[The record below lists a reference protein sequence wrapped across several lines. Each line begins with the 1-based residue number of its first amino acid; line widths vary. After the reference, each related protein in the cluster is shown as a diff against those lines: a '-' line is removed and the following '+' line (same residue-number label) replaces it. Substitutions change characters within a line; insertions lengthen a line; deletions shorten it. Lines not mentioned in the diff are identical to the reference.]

1 MLRVFVG
8 EDRVSAEMALKRVIG
23 GKYEVFEGENLTVN
37 DLPSIFQGTSL
48 FEVGKRKI
56 LLKNLSENAA
66 VWEKLADY
74 AETEH
79 EVIVWELKIDKRSVG
94 YKNLKAAKVEIK
106 EFPLKAKPEAKM
118 VFGVLDMALR
128 NGRRAVAQ
136 VEQIELEQDP
146 YMFFGLMV
154 TQALKKFEQRG
165 GAREKRLLKELA
177 KLDMEMK
184 TTGLEP
190 WMLIKAFLL
199 RVKSFDC

>member
-1 MLRVFVG
+1 MIRVFVG
-8 EDRVSAEMALKRVIG
+8 EDRLAAETALKRLIG
-23 GKYEVFEGENLTVN
+23 GNYEVFEGETLTVG

-48 FEVGKRKI
+48 FEAGKRRI

-66 VWEKLADY
+66 VWEKIAEY

-79 EVIVWELKIDKRSVG
+79 EVVVWELKADKRSVG
-94 YKNLKAAKVEIK
+94 YRNLKAAGVEIQ
-106 EFPLKAKPEAKM
+106 EFALKAKPEAKM
-118 VFGVLDMALR
+118 VFGVLDTALR
-128 NGRRAVAQ
+128 DGKRAVAQ

-146 YMFFGLMV
+146 YMFFGLLV

-165 GAREKRLLKELA
+165 GMKEKRLLKELA

-190 WMLIKAFLL
+190 WMLIKTFLL
-199 RVKSFDC
+199 RAKSI

>member
-8 EDRVSAEMALKRVIG
+8 EDRVSAEMALKRLIG
-23 GKYEVFEGENLTVN
+23 GNYEVFEGENLSVG
-37 DLPSIFQGTSL
+37 DLPSIFRGTSL
-48 FEVGKRKI
+48 FETGKRRI

-66 VWEKLADY
+66 VWEKIAEY
-74 AETEH
+74 AGTEH
-79 EVIVWELKIDKRSVG
+79 EVVVWELKIDKRSVG
-94 YKNLKAAKVEIK
+94 YKNLKAAGVEIQ
-106 EFPLKAKPEAKM
+106 EFALKAKPEAKM

-128 NGRRAVAQ
+128 DGRRAVAQ

-146 YMFFGLMV
+146 YMFFGLLV

-165 GAREKRLLKELA
+165 GVREKRLLKELA

-199 RVKSFDC
+199 RAKSL

>member
-8 EDRVSAEMALKRVIG
+8 DDRVSAEMALKRLIG
-23 GKYEVFEGENLTVN
+23 GNYEVFEGENLSVG

-48 FEVGKRKI
+48 FETGRRRI

-66 VWEKLADY
+66 VWEKIAEY
-74 AETEH
+74 AGTEH
-79 EVIVWELKIDKRSVG
+79 EVVVWELKIDKRSVG
-94 YKNLKAAKVEIK
+94 YKNLKAAGVEIQ
-106 EFPLKAKPEAKM
+106 EFTLKAKPEVKM

-128 NGRRAVAQ
+128 DGRRAVAQ

-146 YMFFGLMV
+146 YMFFGLLV
-154 TQALKKFEQRG
+154 TQTLKKFEQRG
-165 GAREKRLLKELA
+165 GVREKRLLKELA

-199 RVKSFDC
+199 RAKSL

>member
-8 EDRVSAEMALKRVIG
+8 EDRLAAETALKRLIG
-23 GKYEVFEGENLTVN
+23 GNYEVFEGEALTVN
-37 DLPSIFQGTSL
+37 DLPSVFQGTSL
-48 FEVGKRKI
+48 FEVGKRRI

-66 VWEKLADY
+66 VWEKIADY

-79 EVIVWELKIDKRSVG
+79 EVIVWELKADKRSVG
-94 YKNLKAAKVEIK
+94 YKNLKAAGVEVQEFAPKV
-106 EFPLKAKPEAKM
+106 KPEAKL

-128 NGRRAVAQ
+128 DGKRAIVQ

-146 YMFFGLMV
+146 YMFFGLLV
-154 TQALKKFEQRG
+154 TQALKKFEQKG
-165 GAREKRLLKELA
+165 GAKEKRLLKELA
-177 KLDMEMK
+177 KLDIEMK

-199 RVKSFDC
+199 RAKSI

>member
-8 EDRVSAEMALKRVIG
+8 EDRLAAETALKRLIG
-23 GKYEVFEGENLTVN
+23 GNYEVFEGETLTVG

-48 FEVGKRKI
+48 FETGKRRV

-66 VWEKLADY
+66 VWEKIAEY

-79 EVIVWELKIDKRSVG
+79 EVVVWELKADKRSVG
-94 YKNLKAAKVEIK
+94 YKNLKAAGVEIQ
-106 EFPLKAKPEAKM
+106 EFALKAKPEAKM
-118 VFGVLDMALR
+118 VFGVLDTALR
-128 NGRRAVAQ
+128 DGKRAVAQ

-146 YMFFGLMV
+146 YMFFGLLV

-177 KLDMEMK
+177 KLDIEMK

-199 RVKSFDC
+199 RVKSM

>member
-8 EDRVSAEMALKRVIG
+8 DDRVSAEMALKRLIG
-23 GKYEVFEGENLTVN
+23 GNYEVFEGENLSVG
-37 DLPSIFQGTSL
+37 DLPSIFRGTSL
-48 FEVGKRKI
+48 FETGKRRI

-66 VWEKLADY
+66 VWEKIAEY
-74 AETEH
+74 AGTEH
-79 EVIVWELKIDKRSVG
+79 EVVVWELKIDKRSVG
-94 YKNLKAAKVEIK
+94 YKNLKTAGVEIQ
-106 EFPLKAKPEAKM
+106 EFALKAKPEAKM

-128 NGRRAVAQ
+128 DGRRAVAQ

-146 YMFFGLMV
+146 YMFFGLLV

-165 GAREKRLLKELA
+165 GVREKRLLKELA

-199 RVKSFDC
+199 RAKSL

>member
-8 EDRVSAEMALKRVIG
+8 EDRLAAETALKRLIG
-23 GKYEVFEGENLTVN
+23 GNYEVFEGETLTVG

-48 FEVGKRKI
+48 FETGKRKI

-66 VWEKLADY
+66 VWEKIAEY

-79 EVIVWELKIDKRSVG
+79 EVIVWELKADKRSVG
-94 YKNLKAAKVEIK
+94 YKNLKTAGVEIQ
-106 EFPLKAKPEAKM
+106 EFALKAKPEVKM
-118 VFGVLDMALR
+118 VFGVLDTALR
-128 NGRRAVAQ
+128 DGKRAVAQ

-146 YMFFGLMV
+146 YMFFGLLV

-165 GAREKRLLKELA
+165 GIREKRLLKELA
-177 KLDMEMK
+177 RLDIEMK

-199 RVKSFDC
+199 SVKSM

>member
-8 EDRVSAEMALKRVIG
+8 EDRVSAETALKRLIG
-23 GKYEVFEGENLTVN
+23 GNYEVFEGETLVVG

-48 FEVGKRKI
+48 FETGKRRI
-56 LLKNLSENAA
+56 LLKNVSENGA
-66 VWEKLADY
+66 VWEKIAEY
-74 AETEH
+74 AGTEH
-79 EVIVWELKIDKRSVG
+79 EVVVWELKADKRSVG
-94 YKNLKAAKVEIK
+94 YKNLKTAGVEIQ
-106 EFPLKAKPEAKM
+106 EFALKAKPEAKM

-128 NGRRAVAQ
+128 DGKRAVAR

-146 YMFFGLMV
+146 YMFFGLLV

-165 GAREKRLLKELA
+165 GVREKRLLKELA

-190 WMLIKAFLL
+190 WMLIKAFLV
-199 RVKSFDC
+199 RVKSM

>member
-8 EDRVSAEMALKRVIG
+8 DDRVSAEMALKRLIG
-23 GKYEVFEGENLTVN
+23 GNYEVFEGENLGAG
-37 DLPSIFQGTSL
+37 DLPSIFQGASL
-48 FEVGKRKI
+48 FETGKRRI

-66 VWEKLADY
+66 VWEKIAEY
-74 AETEH
+74 AKTEH
-79 EVIVWELKIDKRSVG
+79 EVVVWELKIDKRSAG
-94 YKNLKAAKVEIK
+94 YKNLKAAGVEIQ
-106 EFPLKAKPEAKM
+106 EFTLKAKPEVKM

-128 NGRRAVAQ
+128 DGRRAVAQ

-146 YMFFGLMV
+146 YMFFGLLV

-165 GAREKRLLKELA
+165 GVREKRLLKELA

-199 RVKSFDC
+199 RAKSL

>member
-8 EDRVSAEMALKRVIG
+8 EDRVSAEMALKRLIG
-23 GKYEVFEGENLTVN
+23 DNYEVFEGENLGAG
-37 DLPSIFQGTSL
+37 DLPSIFQGASL
-48 FEVGKRKI
+48 FEAGKRRI

-66 VWEKLADY
+66 VWEKIAEY

-79 EVIVWELKIDKRSVG
+79 EVVVWELKIDKRSVG
-94 YKNLKAAKVEIK
+94 YKNLKAAGVEIQ
-106 EFPLKAKPEAKM
+106 EFTLKAKPEVKM

-128 NGRRAVAQ
+128 DGRRAVAQ

-146 YMFFGLMV
+146 YMFFGLLV
-154 TQALKKFEQRG
+154 TQALKKLEQRG
-165 GAREKRLLKELA
+165 GVREKRLLKELA

-199 RVKSFDC
+199 RVKSL

>member
-8 EDRVSAEMALKRVIG
+8 EDRLAAETALKRLIG
-23 GKYEVFEGENLTVN
+23 GNYEVFEGETLTVG

-48 FEVGKRKI
+48 FEAGKRRV

-66 VWEKLADY
+66 VWEKIAEY

-79 EVIVWELKIDKRSVG
+79 EVVVWELKADKRSVG
-94 YKNLKAAKVEIK
+94 YKNLKAAGVEIQ
-106 EFPLKAKPEAKM
+106 EFALKAKPEAKM
-118 VFGVLDMALR
+118 VFGVLDTALR
-128 NGRRAVAQ
+128 DGKRAVAQ

-146 YMFFGLMV
+146 YMFFGLLV

-177 KLDMEMK
+177 KLDIEMK

-199 RVKSFDC
+199 RVKSM

>member
-8 EDRVSAEMALKRVIG
+8 EDRLAAETALKRLIG
-23 GKYEVFEGENLTVN
+23 GNYEVFEGETLTVG

-48 FEVGKRKI
+48 FEAGKRRV

-66 VWEKLADY
+66 VWEKIVEY

-79 EVIVWELKIDKRSVG
+79 EVVVWELKADKRSVG
-94 YKNLKAAKVEIK
+94 YKNLKAAGVEIQ
-106 EFPLKAKPEAKM
+106 EFALKAKPEAKM
-118 VFGVLDMALR
+118 VFGVLDTALR
-128 NGRRAVAQ
+128 DGKRAVAQ

-146 YMFFGLMV
+146 YMFFGLLV

-177 KLDMEMK
+177 KLDIEMK

-199 RVKSFDC
+199 RAKSM

>member
-8 EDRVSAEMALKRVIG
+8 EDRVSAETALKRLIG
-23 GKYEVFEGENLTVN
+23 DNYEVFEGENLGVG
-37 DLPSIFQGTSL
+37 DLPSIFQGVSL
-48 FEVGKRKI
+48 FETGKRRI

-66 VWEKLADY
+66 VWEKIAEY
-74 AETEH
+74 AGTGH
-79 EVIVWELKIDKRSVG
+79 EVVVWELKIDKRSVG
-94 YKNLKAAKVEIK
+94 YKNLKTAGVETQ
-106 EFPLKAKPEAKM
+106 EFALKAKPEAKM

-128 NGRRAVAQ
+128 DGRRAVAQ

-146 YMFFGLMV
+146 YMFFGLLV

-165 GAREKRLLKELA
+165 GVREKRLLKELA

-199 RVKSFDC
+199 RAKSL

>member
-8 EDRVSAEMALKRVIG
+8 EDRVSAEMALKRLIG
-23 GKYEVFEGENLTVN
+23 GNYEVFEGENLSVG

-48 FEVGKRKI
+48 FETGRRRI

-66 VWEKLADY
+66 VWEKIAEY
-74 AETEH
+74 AGTEH
-79 EVIVWELKIDKRSVG
+79 EVVVWELKIDKRSVG
-94 YKNLKAAKVEIK
+94 YKNLKAAGVEIQ
-106 EFPLKAKPEAKM
+106 EFALKAKPEAKM

-128 NGRRAVAQ
+128 DGRRAVAQ

-146 YMFFGLMV
+146 YMFFGLLV

-165 GAREKRLLKELA
+165 GVREKRLLKELA

-199 RVKSFDC
+199 RAKSL

>member
-8 EDRVSAEMALKRVIG
+8 DDRVSAEMALKRLIG
-23 GKYEVFEGENLTVN
+23 GNYEVFEGENLSVG

-48 FEVGKRKI
+48 FETGRRRI

-66 VWEKLADY
+66 VWEKIAEY
-74 AETEH
+74 AGTEH
-79 EVIVWELKIDKRSVG
+79 EVVVWELKIDKRSVG
-94 YKNLKAAKVEIK
+94 YKNLKAAGVEIQ
-106 EFPLKAKPEAKM
+106 EFTLKAKPEVKM

-128 NGRRAVAQ
+128 DGRRAVAQ

-146 YMFFGLMV
+146 YMFFGLLV

-165 GAREKRLLKELA
+165 GVREKRLLKELA

-199 RVKSFDC
+199 RAKSL

>member
-8 EDRVSAEMALKRVIG
+8 EDRVSAEMALKRLIG
-23 GKYEVFEGENLTVN
+23 GNYEVFEGENLSVG
-37 DLPSIFQGTSL
+37 DLPSIFRGTSL
-48 FEVGKRKI
+48 FETGKRRI

-66 VWEKLADY
+66 VWEKIAEY
-74 AETEH
+74 AGTEH
-79 EVIVWELKIDKRSVG
+79 EVVVWELKIDKRSVG
-94 YKNLKAAKVEIK
+94 YKNLKTAGVEIQ
-106 EFPLKAKPEAKM
+106 EFALKAKPEAKM

-128 NGRRAVAQ
+128 DGRRAVAQ

-146 YMFFGLMV
+146 YMFFGLLV
-154 TQALKKFEQRG
+154 TQTLKKFEQRG
-165 GAREKRLLKELA
+165 GVREKRLLKELA

-199 RVKSFDC
+199 RAKSL

>member
-8 EDRVSAEMALKRVIG
+8 EDRVSAEMALKRLIG
-23 GKYEVFEGENLTVN
+23 GNYEVFEGENLSVG
-37 DLPSIFQGTSL
+37 DLPSIFRGTSL
-48 FEVGKRKI
+48 FEAGKRRI

-66 VWEKLADY
+66 VWEKI
-74 AETEH
+74 AEYVGTEH
-79 EVIVWELKIDKRSVG
+79 EVVVWELKIDKRSVG
-94 YKNLKAAKVEIK
+94 YKNLKTAGVEIQ
-106 EFPLKAKPEAKM
+106 EFALKAKPEAKM

-128 NGRRAVAQ
+128 DGRRAVAQ

-146 YMFFGLMV
+146 YMFFGLLV

-165 GAREKRLLKELA
+165 GVREKRLLKELA

-199 RVKSFDC
+199 RAKSL

>member
-8 EDRVSAEMALKRVIG
+8 EDRVSAEMALKRLIG
-23 GKYEVFEGENLTVN
+23 GNYEVFEGENLSVG
-37 DLPSIFQGTSL
+37 DLPSIFRGT
-48 FEVGKRKI
+48 

-66 VWEKLADY
+66 VWEKIAEY
-74 AETEH
+74 AGTEH
-79 EVIVWELKIDKRSVG
+79 EVVVWELKIDKRSVG
-94 YKNLKAAKVEIK
+94 YKNLKTAGVEIQ
-106 EFPLKAKPEAKM
+106 EFALKAKPEAKM

-128 NGRRAVAQ
+128 DGRRAVAQ

-146 YMFFGLMV
+146 YMFFGLLV

-165 GAREKRLLKELA
+165 GVREKRLLKELA

-199 RVKSFDC
+199 RAKSL

>member
-8 EDRVSAEMALKRVIG
+8 EDRVSAETALKRLIG
-23 GKYEVFEGENLTVN
+23 GNYEVFEGENLSVG
-37 DLPSIFQGTSL
+37 DLPSIFQGASL
-48 FEVGKRKI
+48 FEAGRRRI

-66 VWEKLADY
+66 VWEKIAEY

-79 EVIVWELKIDKRSVG
+79 EVVVWELKIDKRSVG
-94 YKNLKAAKVEIK
+94 YKSLKTAGVEIQ
-106 EFPLKAKPEAKM
+106 EFTLKAKPEAKM

-128 NGRRAVAQ
+128 DGRRAVVQ

-146 YMFFGLMV
+146 YMFFGLLV

-165 GAREKRLLKELA
+165 GVREKRLLKELA

-199 RVKSFDC
+199 RVKSL

>member
-8 EDRVSAEMALKRVIG
+8 EDRVSAEMALKRLIG
-23 GKYEVFEGENLTVN
+23 GNYEVFEGENLSVG
-37 DLPSIFQGTSL
+37 DLPSIFRGTSL
-48 FEVGKRKI
+48 FETGKRRI

-66 VWEKLADY
+66 VWEKTAEY
-74 AETEH
+74 AGTEH
-79 EVIVWELKIDKRSVG
+79 EVVVWELKIDKRSVG
-94 YKNLKAAKVEIK
+94 YKNLKTAGVEIQ
-106 EFPLKAKPEAKM
+106 EFALKAKPEAKM

-128 NGRRAVAQ
+128 DGRRAVAQ

-146 YMFFGLMV
+146 YMFFGLLV

-165 GAREKRLLKELA
+165 GVREKRLLKELA

-199 RVKSFDC
+199 RAKSL